1 MKKILSVVPTLFII
15 FIMLGCNSQAFSI
28 LSTSNYQSTELFTE
42 QPLTE
47 LITTEELLSQ
57 TVISEEPTTILPTTE
72 VQSTD
77 IPTTNDTEDEAF
89 IEIVF
94 ERLEPSLPKEFST
107 HIELPTIIGEGLT
120 IEYYQ
125 NDILLEDRHLTY
137 IPNSQSQELIIE
149 IKITYN
155 QSTKFFYHNILQ
167 LRDESLYQE
176 TLIENTFSDVFLTI
190 SDSIPDAITSDL
202 SLPIITREGVE
213 LSYSVDVSKIKNN
226 RLVFTFPENDVLVHL
241 TISMSFMQ
249 EQRQIEIPIVMKAY
263 DQLPRI
269 PEIHIV
275 TDNQSPID
283 SKDTMV
289 NASLSLYDFD
299 EFNQQIPIIENAGLQ
314 IRLRGN
320 STLFMPKKSYK
331 IKFDVKQYF
340 LSDYKEYDWVL
351 LANFADQTLLR
362 NGLAYQMANDLEM
375 EFAPMVQYV
384 DVYINGEYQGNY
396 LLTDQ
401 VEITNDRL
409 NIDEKNTEINTGY
422 LIEFDKRLYDVGLE
436 ASEEN
441 FFTIDGIPFVIK
453 SPDIKDD
460 HYSHE
465 HYLYIENYMRQVF
478 DTLKDMEDCHHLID
492 QDSFIDW
499 FIVNELFKNVDS
511 GYSSVFYYK
520 DVDGLLKMG
529 PVWDFDLSSGNYGH
543 LQEDLRGPEGWY
555 TSRQEKNIL
564 FHYLMQYDAF
574 RQALKERWN
583 DVYEEVIMKTIDSI
597 YPLADSISKSRFDN
611 FNLWQIIGQ
620 YQDWFIAPEILERD
634 SYFDQV
640 EFLRDFLYARAEWL
654 NEAINDF

>member
-1 MKKILSVVPTLFII
+1 MKKIVLLAPIFILI
-15 FIMLGCNSQAFSI
+15 FIMLGCNSQAFSS
-28 LSTSNYQSTELFTE
+28 STTSDLESTEFFTE

-47 LITTEELLSQ
+47 QPTSEVTSSQ
-57 TVISEEPTTILPTTE
+57 TVISEEPTTILTTTESESTDMPTT
-72 VQSTD
+72 
-77 IPTTNDTEDEAF
+77 INTEDEVF
-89 IEIVF
+89 IDIVY
-94 ERLEPSLPKEFST
+94 ERLEPSLPDAFST
-107 HIELPTIIGEGLT
+107 DIELPTIIGEGLT

-125 NDILLEDRHLTY
+125 DDVLLEDRRLTY
-137 IPNSQSQELIIE
+137 IANSQNIELIID
-149 IKITYN
+149 IKITYY
-155 QSTKFFYHNILQ
+155 QSTRTFQHHILQ
-167 LRDESLYQE
+167 LRDENLYQE
-176 TLIENTFSDVFLTI
+176 SLIENTFSDIFLAI
-190 SDSIPDAITSDL
+190 SDSIPDTITSDL
-202 SLPIITREGVE
+202 TLPKIRREGVE
-213 LSYSVDVSKIKNN
+213 VSYSVDESEIKNN
-226 RLVFTFPENDVLVHL
+226 RLIFTFPDNDVSLTL
-241 TISMSFMQ
+241 TISITYKQAF
-249 EQRQIEIPIVMKAY
+249 RQIEIPILMKAY
-263 DQLPRI
+263 DHLPRI

-275 TDNQSPID
+275 TDHQMPID

-289 NASLSLYDFD
+289 NARLTLYDFD

-409 NIDEKNTEINTGY
+409 NIDENNPDIETGY
-422 LIEFDKRLYDVGLE
+422 LIEFDKRLYDMGLE
-436 ASEEN
+436 ASDEN
-441 FFTIDGIPFVIK
+441 FFLIDGIPFVIK

-465 HYLYIENYMRQVF
+465 HYLYIENYMMDVF
-478 DTLKDMEDCHHLID
+478 DTLKDMGNYHHLID

-520 DVDGLLKMG
+520 DIDGLLKMG

-555 TSRQEKNIL
+555 TSRQDKNIL
-564 FHYLMQYDAF
+564 FYYLMQYDDF

-583 DVYEEVIMKTIDSI
+583 EVYEDVILKTIESV
-597 YPLADSISKSRFDN
+597 YLLADSMAKSRYDN
-611 FNLWQIIGQ
+611 FKLWEIIGL

-634 SYFDQV
+634 TYFDQV
-640 EFLRDFLYARAEWL
+640 EFLRDFLSARAEWL
-654 NEAINDF
+654 NDSINDF